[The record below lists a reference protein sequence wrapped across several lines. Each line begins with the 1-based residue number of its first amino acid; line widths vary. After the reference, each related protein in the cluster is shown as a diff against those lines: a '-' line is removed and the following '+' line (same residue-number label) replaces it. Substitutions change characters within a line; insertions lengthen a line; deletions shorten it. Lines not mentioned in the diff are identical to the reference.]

1 MVSLLLERGL
11 DEVEKLDECYSS
23 SHYKRTFRDDC
34 DRRVDDRLRGRDAMS
49 VAGRGPSRER
59 RPRTDEFVQPR
70 GIVNYFPS
78 DGGIWGGGVA
88 RGAPL
93 PACMPCCGMYGMPGI
108 TPRICGGIW
117 GTYIIWPCAC
127 G

>member
-1 MVSLLLERGL
+1 MVSLLLERAL

-49 VAGRGPSRER
+49 VAGRGPSCKRG
-59 RPRTDEFVQPR
+59 PRTDEFVQPR

-78 DGGIWGGGVA
+78 DGGIWGG
-88 RGAPL
+88 
-93 PACMPCCGMYGMPGI
+93 
-108 TPRICGGIW
+108 
-117 GTYIIWPCAC
+117 
-127 G
+127 